1 MGFVVDT
8 VALGQDFLRVLRFLL
23 SISFH
28 PGSTVIQHVGM
39 DNRSVA
45 GRSSEAQCHSTD
57 MNNNNNNGSD
67 MATATN
73 LKAL

>member
-39 DNRSVA
+39 DNRPA
-45 GRSSEAQCHSTD
+45 GRSSEAQCHPTD
-57 MNNNNNNGSD
+57 MNNNNNNNGSN